1 MDDPLAVQGVC
12 LGLLMLSAYFCGR
25 LTHKLR
31 LGQMIGQLIGGV
43 LVGPYFLE
51 TVGVLEKLH
60 MHGYHAA
67 FDSFHFVIFTF
78 LGVIAF
84 ALGEELHID
93 RLRRVGGKSALIS
106 LIQALLTW
114 VVLTGIF
121 FAFGLDWP
129 IALVIGSIGVA
140 TAPAITFVLLNTLEI
155 EGRFRNM
162 VANILVL
169 DDVLEVILFSIFVQ
183 IANNYYHGEAVHIA
197 DIFGNLGEEFGLA
210 LLLGGGLFVFLRMV
224 VRRTQAHEVSTAT
237 LGPGFVSRLLSAHP
251 TPSVEVLVIVFGSVA
266 IVSGLGLGLHL
277 PFLVIG
283 VFAGV
288 LIANLHTHVLFDS
301 LKIDNVMPLLNLV
314 FFAMIGANIRLDVFG
329 GGHLWLIVAY
339 VVGRGGA
346 KLVGTWAGC
355 KLTGQDPKVTA
366 ALPFLMLPQA
376 GVAAVEAVYV
386 VRLLGER
393 GQIVADVVLPAL
405 VCFEIAGVFLSE
417 RTLIKWRQW
426 TMGEGEVLPKRQ
438 KVLRESF
445 AEEAPV
451 VDDFADFVPAGFEGA
466 PLAAASLRQAIEML
480 AARLEHSGLVPDA
493 DTVVDRTMARERIAA
508 TVIGSGVALPHCKVI
523 GQEGT
528 ICAIGVLDKP
538 LDHPKPPD
546 DVPINLI
553 VLLVSP
559 VHRPEDH
566 LRALAMTARVFANDA
581 FRTQYIDAVRSGHAG
596 HVLRPD
602 PNQGSRTP

>member
-1 MDDPLAVQGVC
+1 MKDPLAVQGVC

-31 LGQMIGQLIGGV
+31 LGQMIGQLLGGV
-43 LVGPYFLE
+43 FVGPYFLE
-51 TVGVLEKLH
+51 AIGVLDKLH
-60 MHGYHAA
+60 MQGYHAA

-84 ALGEELHID
+84 ALGEELHVD
-93 RLRRVGGKSALIS
+93 RLRRVGRKSAWIS
-106 LIQALLTW
+106 LIQALFTW
-114 VVLTGIF
+114 VVLTATF

-140 TAPAITFVLLNTLEI
+140 TAPAITFVLLNSLEI

-169 DDVLEVILFSIFVQ
+169 DDVLEVILFSVFVQ
-183 IANNYYHGEAVHIA
+183 IAINHYHGEAVHLTEILT
-197 DIFGNLGEEFGLA
+197 NLGTEFGLA
-210 LLLGGGLFVFLRMV
+210 LLLGGGLFVFLRLV
-224 VRRTQAHEVSTAT
+224 VRSPQKEQVHVAT
-237 LGPGFVSRLLSAHP
+237 LGPGFVSRLLTAHP

-266 IVSGLGLGLHL
+266 IVSGIGLGLHL

-288 LIANLHTHVLFDS
+288 LIANLHTHALFDS

-314 FFAMIGANIRLDVFG
+314 FFAMIGANIRLDVFS
-329 GGHLWLIVAY
+329 GGHLWLVFAYIVA
-339 VVGRGGA
+339 RGGA
-346 KLVGTWAGC
+346 KLAGTWLGC
-355 KLTGQDPKVTA
+355 KITGQDPKVQA

-417 RTLIKWRQW
+417 RTLLKWRQW
-426 TMGEGEVLPKRQ
+426 TMGEAEVLPKRR

-445 AEEAPV
+445 AEEAAV
-451 VDDFADFVPAGFEGA
+451 VDEFAEFVPAGFEGA
-466 PLAAASLRQAIEML
+466 PLAASSLRQAVEML
-480 AARLEHSGLVPDA
+480 AMRLEHSGLIPDA
-493 DTVVDRTMARERIAA
+493 DTVVDRTMARERIASTA
-508 TVIGSGVALPHCKVI
+508 IGSGVALPHCKVI

-528 ICAIGVLDKP
+528 LCAIGVLDKP
-538 LDHPKPPD
+538 LRQPQPPD
-546 DVPINLI
+546 GLPLNLV

-559 VHRPEDH
+559 VHRPDDH

-596 HVLRPD
+596 HVLRPMRAE
-602 PNQGSRTP
+602 G